1 MFSEVGQEETATAM
15 GVGVEG
21 VSIGGF
27 LHHSDPVSSL
37 QTCHFGSQATEW
49 NVATRDSYT
58 ITAATCGD

>member
-1 MFSEVGQEETATAM
+1 M